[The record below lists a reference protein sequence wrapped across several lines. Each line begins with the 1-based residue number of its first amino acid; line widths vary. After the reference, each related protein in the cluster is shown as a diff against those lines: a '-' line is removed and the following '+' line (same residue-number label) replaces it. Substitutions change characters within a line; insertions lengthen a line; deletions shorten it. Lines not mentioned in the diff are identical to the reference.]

1 MQRFISLWWSSKTCV
16 TATWGPHSES
26 KVLGWPTTQPLL
38 GPNFRQRSVGCPGG
52 PKYRPSVLRTQ
63 DLRAQER
70 TESGDPHSTGS
81 PVGELARFPLQP
93 GKSNLASLI
102 ASSSLYN
109 QAASSLWP
117 CPVQP
122 FRPSTDQSHI
132 RRKPRSK
139 KRNHIPRPR
148 LLPLPRPHNSSQLTA
163 SGPCPE
169 AHTPSNTQPSGIS
182 LATFNTVKLASS
194 SNQSAFTMMPAQR
207 PSQLPPC
214 PGPPPSRPLP
224 PLPK

>member
-16 TATWGPHSES
+16 TATWSPHSES

-81 PVGELARFPLQP
+81 PVGEFARFPLQP
-93 GKSNLASLI
+93 GKSNLASLT

-117 CPVQP
+117 CPVRP

-132 RRKPRSK
+132 RRKSRSK
-139 KRNHIPRPR
+139 RRNHIPRPR
-148 LLPLPRPHNSSQLTA
+148 LTTSSTPTQLKPTN
-163 SGPCPE
+163 C
-169 AHTPSNTQPSGIS
+169 
-182 LATFNTVKLASS
+182 F
-194 SNQSAFTMMPAQR
+194 
-207 PSQLPPC
+207 
-214 PGPPPSRPLP
+214 RPLP
-224 PLPK
+224 